1 MRIKVFFTGGTIGS
15 VKKDGTIRTDTDT
28 AARLIELYRE
38 ESGDNETEFDSAL
51 LFSMH
56 SENLEFSDIEIIY
69 DNIKDLTKDDC
80 DGVIITHGTDTVAY
94 TALFL
99 HYLLDTYT
107 IPVFL
112 VTSNLPL
119 GEVYSTGVKNFAAAV
134 KSCKLP
140 LRAYFN
146 EKNQPE
152 KNGTVSVPLYSDVY
166 ENHYFFSGTSLT
178 EILPF
183 SHKMPWLMNDNDFQ
197 NKLIKVPRFP
207 ERKNIVRLK
216 CYPGLDYSIF
226 DFKQKPD
233 AILIELYHSGTAKYV
248 SIDGTENV
256 CGFAKR
262 MAAEGV
268 RVYAAPLDSRLER
281 YGSFTPM
288 LAAGIDFLRDI
299 TIEAA
304 YVKLQIAYGS
314 FDNFNA
320 RYLYLHG
327 ESSYFEPKD

>member
-15 VKKDGTIRTDTDT
+15 VKKDNVIKTDINT

-38 ESGDNETEFDSAL
+38 ESGDNETEFDCAM

-69 DNIKDLTKDDC
+69 DNVKDLTKDDC
-80 DGVIITHGTDTVAY
+80 DGVIITHGTDTIAY

-99 HYLLDTYT
+99 HYLLDAYT

-112 VTSNLPL
+112 VSSNLPL

-146 EKNQPE
+146 EQNQPE
-152 KNGTVSVPLYSDVY
+152 RNGTVSVPLYSDVY

-183 SHKMPWLMNDNDFQ
+183 SHKMPFLMNDNDYL
-197 NKLIKVPRFP
+197 NKRIKVPRFP
-207 ERKNIVRLK
+207 DRKNIVRLK
-216 CYPGLDYSIF
+216 SYPGLDYSIF

-233 AILIELYHSGTAKYV
+233 AILIETYHSGTAKYI
-248 SIDGTENV
+248 SMDETENV

-262 MAAEGV
+262 MNAADIP
-268 RVYAAPLDSRLER
+268 VYAAPFDSSLGR

-288 LAAGIDFLRDI
+288 LASGIRFLPGI

-314 FDNFNA
+314 FNSFNEA
-320 RYLYLHG
+320 YLFLYG
-327 ESSYFEPKD
+327 SYYPKI